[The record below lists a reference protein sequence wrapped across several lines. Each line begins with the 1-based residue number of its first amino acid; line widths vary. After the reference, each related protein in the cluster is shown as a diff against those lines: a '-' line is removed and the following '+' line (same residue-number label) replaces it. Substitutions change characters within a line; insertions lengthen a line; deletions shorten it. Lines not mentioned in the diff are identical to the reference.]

1 MYKTSQQQQQQK
13 KTLDAAYESWP
24 AATGPQPVAAPLVK
38 EVKPVKTKGAGEG
51 AGEEMEVEVEKDEGE
66 ATPEGNKRLLA
77 DILSV
82 SGGRLT
88 ADAEKRANT
97 SDRKRRY

>member
-1 MYKTSQQQQQQK
+1 MPRT
-13 KTLDAAYESWP
+13 AYESWP

-38 EVKPVKTKGAGEG
+38 KVKPVKSKGVGVGEG
-51 AGEEMEVEVEKDEGE
+51 TEEMEVEVEKDEGE

-82 SGGRLT
+82 RRGRF
-88 ADAEKRANT
+88 RF
-97 SDRKRRY
+97 